1 MSEKNI
7 AKTRLLDLYKI
18 ALADGKIEQNE
29 YQLLFDISQSLGLN
43 ENDVLDVINGE
54 NNFALEKP
62 STFQDRM
69 QHLFQ
74 MLFLMKI
81 DGEINAKEIS
91 TIKSIALHLGLD
103 LQMTKELI
111 DIISQFKNGLVPQAK
126 MIQEVKR
133 HMN

>member
-7 AKTRLLDLYKI
+7 AQTRLLDLYKI
-18 ALADGKIEQNE
+18 ALADGKIEPNE
-29 YQLLFDISQSLGLN
+29 YQLLFDISKSLGLA
-43 ENDVLDVINGE
+43 ENDVLDINNGE
-54 NNFALEKP
+54 NSFELEKP

-81 DGEINAKEIS
+81 DGEIDAKEVS
-91 TIKSIALHLGLD
+91 TIKSMALHLGLD
-103 LQMTKELI
+103 IMMTKDLI
-111 DIISQFKNGLVPQAK
+111 DIISQYKNGLVPQEK
-126 MIQEVKR
+126 MIAEVKR

>member
-1 MSEKNI
+1 MSEINI

-18 ALADGKIEQNE
+18 ALADGKIEPNE

-54 NNFALEKP
+54 SNFDLEKP

-81 DGEINAKEIS
+81 DGEINTKEIS

-103 LQMTKELI
+103 ILMTNELV
-111 DIISQFKNGLVPQAK
+111 DIISQYKNGLVPQEK
-126 MIQEVKR
+126 MIEEVKR

>member
-7 AKTRLLDLYKI
+7 AQTRLLDLYKI
-18 ALADGKIEQNE
+18 ALADGKIEPNE
-29 YQLLFDISQSLGLN
+29 YQLLFDISKSLGLA
-43 ENDVLDVINGE
+43 ENDVLDIINGE
-54 NNFALEKP
+54 NSFELEKP

-81 DGEINAKEIS
+81 DGEIDAKEVS
-91 TIKSIALHLGLD
+91 TIKSMALHLGLD
-103 LQMTKELI
+103 IMMTKDLI
-111 DIISQFKNGLVPQAK
+111 DIISQYKNGLVPQEK
-126 MIQEVKR
+126 MIAEVKR